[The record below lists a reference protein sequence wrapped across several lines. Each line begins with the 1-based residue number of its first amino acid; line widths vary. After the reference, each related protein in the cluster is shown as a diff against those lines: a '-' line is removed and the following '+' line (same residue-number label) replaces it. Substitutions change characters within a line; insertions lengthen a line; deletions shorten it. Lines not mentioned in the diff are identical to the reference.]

1 MDKLGILLYTDKSV
15 HIPTEHVTDITSE
28 LVEQVSKML
37 FCMVE
42 NRGVGVSANQVG
54 INKRFCVASLNNG
67 TSQLTLI
74 NPVIIERSKKKILLQ
89 EGCLSAPRIW
99 LPTKRAQR
107 IVVKFTSLKGEEN
120 EYEMTD
126 IDARIIQ
133 HEVDHLDGKLIT
145 DRFIPIK

>member
-1 MDKLGILLYTDKSV
+1 MDKVGILLYTEKSL
-15 HIPTEHVTDITSE
+15 HQPTEPVKDITSE
-28 LVEQVSKML
+28 LLEQVSKML

-67 TSQLTLI
+67 KSQLALI
-74 NPVIIERSKKKILLQ
+74 NPVIKEKSKKKILLQ

-107 IVVKFTSLKGEEN
+107 IVITFTSLKGEEN
-120 EYEMTD
+120 EYELTD

-133 HEVDHLDGKLIT
+133 HEIDHLDGKLIT
-145 DRFIPIK
+145 DRFITVK